1 MISQRIGQIRRLL
14 QEYPRQFWVLI
25 IASFIDRV
33 GGALLFPFFTLYI
46 TARFGV
52 GMTTVG
58 LIFGLFA
65 ISNMVG
71 NTIGGGLTDRWG
83 RKKMLIFGLITSA
96 AASISLGLTG
106 DIRVFAF
113 MAVLAG
119 LLADTA
125 GPAQQAMVAD
135 LLPPHQRAD
144 GYGIQRVMAN
154 LAVVIGPAIGGFMA
168 ASSYLLLF
176 IGDAITSAIT
186 AIIVYFKLDETKPE
200 LELGEKAES
209 WLQTYRR
216 YLQALQDRPFVAF
229 LLASMLATL
238 VYIQLNTTLAVYLR
252 DVHGVPAQG
261 YGWLLSLNAL
271 MVVLFQFAIT
281 RRLRPYPPML
291 MLAVAAGFLA
301 VGFGM
306 FGFVSSYAF
315 FVAADVILT
324 IGEMI
329 MVPVAQALVA
339 DMAPAEMRGRYMA
352 MYGFSWGVPFV
363 IGPTAAG
370 LVMDYLDPRW
380 VWFAAFVIGCMAVA
394 IFLGLYR
401 FGVGA
406 AAPANEAELS

>member
-1 MISQRIGQIRRLL
+1 MRHIFR
-14 QEYPRQFWVLI
+14 EYPRQFWVLI
-25 IASFIDRV
+25 GASFIDRV

-65 ISNMVG
+65 ISSMVG
-71 NTIGGGLTDRWG
+71 STIGGGLTDRWG
-83 RKKMLIFGLITSA
+83 RKKMIIFGLVTSA
-96 AASISLGLTG
+96 AASVYLGLVD
-106 DIRVFAF
+106 DIRIFAL
-113 MAVLAG
+113 MAVLVG
-119 LLADTA
+119 LLVDTA

-135 LLPPHQRAD
+135 LLPARQRAD
-144 GYGIQRVMAN
+144 GYAIQRVMNN

-168 ASSYLLLF
+168 AYSYLLLF
-176 IGDAITSAIT
+176 IGDAVTSALT
-186 AIIVYFKLDETKPE
+186 AIIVYLKLDETKPK
-200 LELGEKAES
+200 LEAGEKPES

-216 YLQALQDRPFVAF
+216 YLQALRDRPFVVF

-238 VYIQLNTTLAVYLR
+238 VYIQLDTTLAVYLR
-252 DVHGVPAQG
+252 DVHGVPPQG

-291 MLAVAAGFLA
+291 MLAAAAGFLA
-301 VGFGM
+301 VGFGL
-306 FGFVSSYAF
+306 FGLVNTYVF
-315 FVAADVILT
+315 FIAAVAILT

-339 DMAPAEMRGRYMA
+339 KMAPEDMRGRYMA
-352 MYGFSWGVPFV
+352 VYGFSWGLPFV

-380 VWFAAFVIGCMAVA
+380 VWYAAFGLGCAAVV

-401 FGVGA
+401 AGVGTA
-406 AAPANEAELS
+406 SMEVALRDETNSEDSNA